1 MQLMVSFVGG
11 LMLGVGLFHL
21 LPHGAAFTQS
31 LDRAIWWM
39 VAGLLTTFFL
49 LRVFHFHQHDSA
61 ETAEHDHEH
70 ASNQAGQLLARP
82 AHRDVMAAD
91 GIRWVGVALGLAVH
105 TLIDGIALGAAVLS
119 ESSAGAIVPG
129 FGIFLVVL
137 LHKPLDSLSITSL
150 MEAGGWSMRAR
161 QAVNI
166 GFAMMCP
173 LGALWFAG
181 GVGEGQTQIIGCA
194 LAFSAGV
201 FVCISLGDLLPEL
214 HFHSHDR
221 VKLSATLLLGISIA
235 YGIGYFEPHHEMVP
249 PSDRNIHA
257 GHSGVGADA
266 TPR

>member
-11 LMLGVGLFHL
+11 LMLGVSLFHL

-49 LRVFHFHQHDSA
+49 LRVFHFHQHD
-61 ETAEHDHEH
+61 TAEAADHDHTRQ
-70 ASNQAGQLLARP
+70 SNQGAESLVGPSHNAL
-82 AHRDVMAAD
+82 MAAD
-91 GIRWVGVALGLAVH
+91 RISWMGVALGLAVH

-119 ESSAGAIVPG
+119 ESSAGALIPG
-129 FGIFLVVL
+129 FSIFLVVL

-150 MEAGGWSMRAR
+150 MAAGGWSMRAR

-173 LGALWFAG
+173 LGALWLAV
-181 GVGEGQTQIIGCA
+181 GVGEGQTHIIGCA

-221 VKLSATLLLGISIA
+221 VKLSAALLLGISIA
-235 YGIGYFEPHHEMVP
+235 YGIGYLEPHHEMI
-249 PSDRNIHA
+249 PSSHN
-257 GHSGVGADA
+257 HSH
-266 TPR
+266 